1 MTQMGRS
8 KKTAAATEPVTGRR
22 VAKVPVIMQLEAL
35 ECGAACLDMI
45 LAYYGKWIPL
55 EQVRKDCGVSRD
67 GSNANYIRRAAL
79 NYGLNAEGYRVE
91 ASYLEKEGIFPC
103 ILFWNFNHFVV
114 LDGFRKGKAVLNDP
128 ARGIIEVSKEEF
140 ETSFSG
146 IIIEMSPGEGF
157 VPSGSPKSILGF
169 VKKKMKGLAGSFL
182 FAVIL
187 SAITA
192 IVGMVTPAFQRVF
205 LDRLLPGKSPEWVTP
220 FLVLTTALALIQMIT
235 SVIERIFSLK
245 MEGKLAV
252 TSNSEYMWH
261 VLRLPV
267 EFFSQRQTGDIAMR
281 KQTNATIASTMINT
295 FTPLFLNIV
304 MMIFYLFVMIRYNWI
319 LSMIGIVTIL
329 INSSLQKFVSN
340 KKINI
345 SRVMMRDAAKLQST
359 TVSGIEM
366 IETIK
371 ASGVEDEFFSKWA
384 GYQASVNRQE
394 KKGQHITQY
403 YGLLLAFVTQLSNS
417 LILALGLLATMRGY
431 FSVGMLFGFQ
441 TLLTSFT
448 APVTQLTS
456 ARDLIRE
463 MRTDMERIEDVLEY
477 PTDVD
482 PERLKLNESISYTKL
497 SGRVEMRNITFG
509 YSPLAR
515 PLIENF
521 SLTVEPGQK
530 IAFVG
535 ASGCGKSTLAKLL
548 TGLYKPWSG
557 EILYDGKRIEDIDRN
572 LFTGSVAKVDQEVT
586 LFEDTIA
593 QNIKMW
599 DTSIENFEMI
609 LAARDASIHADIIDR
624 DGGYNYV
631 LHENGKDLSGGQRQ
645 RLEIARVLA
654 QDPTVLIMDEA
665 TSALDARTEA
675 EVVSSVHERGI
686 TCIVVAHRLSTIRDC
701 DEIIVMDQGH
711 VVERGTHK
719 ELFEKG
725 GLYKQLVT
733 SE

>member
-1 MTQMGRS
+1 MTG
-8 KKTAAATEPVTGRR
+8 KK

-55 EQVRKDCGVSRD
+55 EKVRKDCGVSRD
-67 GSNANYIRRAAL
+67 GSNANYIRRAAI
-79 NYGLNAEGYRVE
+79 NYGLNADGYKVD
-91 ASYLEKEGIFPC
+91 ASYLEKSGIFPC

-114 LDGFRKGKAVLNDP
+114 LDGFRKGRAVLNDP
-128 ARGIIEVSKEEF
+128 ARGLVEVPKEEF
-140 ETSFSG
+140 ETCFSG
-146 IIIEMSPGEGF
+146 IIIEMSPGEHF
-157 VPSGSPKSILGF
+157 VAEGSPKSIMGF
-169 VKKKMKGLAGSFL
+169 VKRKMKGLGASFV
-182 FAVIL
+182 FAVLL

-192 IVGMVTPAFQRVF
+192 VVGMVNPAFQRVF
-205 LDRLLPGKSPEWVTP
+205 LDRLLPGKNPEWVTP
-220 FLVLTTALALIQMIT
+220 FLILVSVFAVIQIVT
-235 SVIERIFSLK
+235 SVVERIFSLK
-245 MEGKLAV
+245 MEGKLAIS
-252 TSNSEYMWH
+252 SNSEYMWH

-267 EFFSQRQTGDIAMR
+267 DFFSQRQTGDIAMR
-281 KQTNATIASTMINT
+281 KMTNATIASTMINT
-295 FTPLFLNIV
+295 FTPLILNV
-304 MMIFYLFVMIRYNWI
+304 ATMLFYLVVMIRYNAV
-319 LSMIGIVTIL
+319 LSLIGIVSIL
-329 INSSLQKFVSN
+329 LNSALSKYMSN
-340 KKINI
+340 KKINV
-345 SRVMMRDAAKLQST
+345 SRVRLRDAAKLQST

-384 GYQASVNRQE
+384 GYQASVNRQDV
-394 KKGQHITQY
+394 KGNHITQY
-403 YGLLLAFVTQLSNS
+403 YGLLLTFITELSNDV
-417 LILALGLLATMRGY
+417 ILFLGLYFTMTGH
-431 FSVGMLFGFQ
+431 FTIGMLWGFQ
-441 TLLTSFT
+441 TLLNSFS
-448 APVTQLTS
+448 APVNQLSS

-477 PTDVD
+477 QPDVTPD
-482 PERLKLNESISYTKL
+482 ELRLNESISYSKL
-497 SGRVEMRNITFG
+497 GGRVEMKNVTFG
-509 YSPLAR
+509 YSPLAK

-521 SLTVEPGQK
+521 SLSVEPGQK
-530 IAFVG
+530 VAFVG

-557 EILYDGKRIEDIDRN
+557 EILFDGQRLEEIDRN

-599 DTSIENFEMI
+599 DSSIENFEVI
-609 LAARDASIHADIIDR
+609 LAARDASIHSDIIER
-624 DGGYNYV
+624 DGGYNYI
-631 LHENGKDLSGGQRQ
+631 LRENGKDLSGGQRQ

-675 EVVSSVHERGI
+675 EVVQSVQERGI

-711 VVERGTHK
+711 VVERGTHQ
-719 ELFEKG
+719 ELYSKG
-725 GLYKQLVT
+725 GLYKQLVS

>member
-1 MTQMGRS
+1 MNLKYQ
-8 KKTAAATEPVTGRR
+8 TEPVTGKK

-67 GSNANYIRRAAL
+67 GSNANYIRRAAV
-79 NYGLNAEGYRVE
+79 NYGLNADGFKVQ
-91 ASYLEKEGIFPC
+91 ASYLEKSGIFPC

-114 LDGFRKGKAVLNDP
+114 LDGFRKGRAVLNDP
-128 ARGIIEVSKEEF
+128 ARGLVEVSREEF
-140 ETSFSG
+140 ESSFSG

-157 VPSGSPKSILGF
+157 QPSGSPKSIMGF
-169 VKKKMKGLAGSFL
+169 VRRKMKGLGPSFA
-182 FAVIL
+182 FAVAL

-192 IVGMVTPAFQRVF
+192 LIGMVNPALQRVF
-205 LDRLLPGKSPEWVTP
+205 LDRLLSGKSPQWVNP
-220 FLVLTTALALIQMIT
+220 FLALVTIFAVIQMVT
-235 SVIERIFSLK
+235 AVVERIFSLK
-245 MEGKLAV
+245 MEGKLAI

-281 KQTNATIASTMINT
+281 KQTNETIASTMINT
-295 FTPLFLNIV
+295 FTPLILNVATMMFYLIV
-304 MMIFYLFVMIRYNWI
+304 MVRYNAFLSLIGVISI
-319 LSMIGIVTIL
+319 LL
-329 INSSLQKFVSN
+329 NSALSKYISN
-340 KKINI
+340 KKINV
-345 SRVMMRDAAKLQST
+345 SRVRLRDAAKLQST

-371 ASGVEDEFFSKWA
+371 ASGVEDAFFAKWA
-384 GYQASVNRQE
+384 GYQASVNRQDMR
-394 KKGQHITQY
+394 GQYITQY
-403 YGLLLAFVTQLSNS
+403 YGLILSFVTQLSNDV
-417 LILALGLLATMRGY
+417 ILFLGLYFTMTGH
-431 FSVGMLFGFQ
+431 FTTGMLFGFQ
-441 TLLTSFT
+441 TLLTSFS

-477 PTDVD
+477 ETDVTPD
-482 PERLKLNESISYTKL
+482 SLALNDEISYTKL
-497 SGRVEMRNITFG
+497 SGKVEMRNVTFG
-509 YSPLAR
+509 YSPLAK

-530 IAFVG
+530 VAFVG

-557 EILYDGKRIEDIDRN
+557 EILFDGKRLEEIDRN

-599 DTSIENFEMI
+599 DSSIENFEVI
-609 LAARDASIHADIIDR
+609 LASRDASIHSDIIER

-675 EVVSSVHERGI
+675 EVVQSVQERGI

-701 DEIIVMDQGH
+701 DEIIVMDQGQ
-711 VVERGTHK
+711 VVERGTHR
-719 ELFEKG
+719 ELYEKG
-725 GLYKQLVT
+725 GLYRQLVS

>member
-1 MTQMGRS
+1 MTGN
-8 KKTAAATEPVTGRR
+8 K

-55 EQVRKDCGVSRD
+55 EKVRKDCGVSRD
-67 GSNANYIRRAAL
+67 GSNANYIRRAAI
-79 NYGLNAEGYRVE
+79 NYGMNADGYKVE
-91 ASYLEKEGIFPC
+91 ASYLENEGIFPC

-114 LDGFRKGKAVLNDP
+114 LDGFRKGRAVLNDP
-128 ARGIIEVSKEEF
+128 ARGLVEVSKEEF

-146 IIIEMSPGEGF
+146 IIIELSPGEDF
-157 VPSGSPKSILGF
+157 VPEGSPKSIMGF
-169 VKKKMKGLAGSFL
+169 VRRKMKGLGPSFA
-182 FAVIL
+182 FAVAL

-192 IVGMVTPAFQRVF
+192 LVGMVNPAFQRVF
-205 LDRLLPGKSPEWVTP
+205 LDQLLPGRNPGWVTP
-220 FLVLTTALALIQMIT
+220 FLILASAIAVIQMVT
-235 SVIERIFSLK
+235 AVVEKIFSLR

-267 EFFSQRQTGDIAMR
+267 EFFSQRQTGDLAMR

-295 FTPLFLNIV
+295 FTPLFLNAG
-304 MMIFYLFVMIRYNWI
+304 MMIFYLVVMIRYNVI
-319 LSMIGIVTIL
+319 LSLVGVASIAL
-329 INSSLQKFVSN
+329 NSTLQKYISN
-340 KKINI
+340 KKINV
-345 SRVMMRDAAKLQST
+345 SRVRLRDAAKLQST

-384 GYQASVNRQE
+384 GYQASVNRQDMTS
-394 KKGQHITQY
+394 QHITQY
-403 YGLLLAFVTQLSNS
+403 SGLVLEFITTLSNDI
-417 LILALGLLATMRGY
+417 ILALGLLFTMSGH
-431 FSVGMLFGFQ
+431 FSIGMLFGFQ

-477 PTDVD
+477 PTDVSPD
-482 PERLKLNESISYTKL
+482 SLKLNDNISYTKL
-497 SGRVEMRNITFG
+497 SGRVEMKNVTFG
-509 YSPLAR
+509 YSPLAK

-535 ASGCGKSTLAKLL
+535 ASGCGKSTIAKLL

-557 EILYDGKRIEDIDRN
+557 EILYDGQRMDTIDRN

-593 QNIKMW
+593 ANIKMW
-599 DTSIENFEMI
+599 DNSIENFEMI
-609 LAARDASIHADIIDR
+609 LAARDASIHTDIIER
-624 DGGYNYV
+624 DGGYNYI
-631 LHENGKDLSGGQRQ
+631 LRENGKDLSGGQRQ

-675 EVVSSVHERGI
+675 EVVQSVQERGI

-719 ELFEKG
+719 ELYEKG
-725 GLYKQLVT
+725 GLYKQLVS

>member
-1 MTQMGRS
+1 MGIWN
-8 KKTAAATEPVTGRR
+8 KTAAATEPVTGKK

-55 EQVRKDCGVSRD
+55 EKVRKDCGVSRD
-67 GSNANYIRRAAL
+67 GSNANYIRRAAI
-79 NYGLNAEGYRVE
+79 NYGMTAEGYKVDAE
-91 ASYLEKEGIFPC
+91 YLKDEGNFPC
-103 ILFWNFNHFVV
+103 IIFWNYNHFVV
-114 LDGFRKGKAVLNDP
+114 LDGFRKGRAVLNDP
-128 ARGIIEVSKEEF
+128 ARGLVEVSWEEF
-140 ETSFSG
+140 ESSYSG
-146 IIIEMSPGEGF
+146 IIIEMAPGEHF
-157 VPSGSPKSILGF
+157 VAEGSPKSILGF
-169 VKKKMKGLAGSFL
+169 VKRKMRGLGPSFA
-182 FAVIL
+182 FAVLL

-192 IVGMVTPAFQRVF
+192 LTGMLNPAFQRVF
-205 LDRLLPGKSPEWVTP
+205 LDQLLPGENPGWVTP
-220 FLVLTTALALIQMIT
+220 FLVLVFAVALIQMIT
-235 SVIERIFSLK
+235 AVADRIFSLK

-281 KQTNATIASTMINT
+281 KMTNATIASTMINT
-295 FTPLFLNIV
+295 FTPLILNIA
-304 MMIFYLFVMIRYNWI
+304 MMFFYLFVMVRYNWI
-319 LSMIGIVTIL
+319 LSLIGIASIL
-329 INSSLQKFVSN
+329 VNSSLSKFISN

-345 SRVMMRDAAKLQST
+345 SRVMMRDSANLQST

-371 ASGVEDEFFSKWA
+371 ASGVEDQFFAKWA
-384 GYQASVNRQE
+384 GFQASVNRQE
-394 KKGQHITQY
+394 MKSQHITQY
-403 YGLLLAFVTQLSNS
+403 YGLILGFVTQLSNS
-417 LILALGLLATMRGY
+417 LILALGLLFAMAGN

-441 TLLTSFT
+441 TLLSSFS
-448 APVTQLTS
+448 APVTELTS

-477 PTDVD
+477 QTDVT
-482 PERLKLNESISYTKL
+482 PEKLKLNENISYSKL
-497 SGRVEMRNITFG
+497 GGRVEMKNITFG
-509 YSPLAR
+509 YSPLAK

-530 IAFVG
+530 VAFVG

-557 EILYDGKRIEDIDRN
+557 EILYDGQRLEEIDRN
-572 LFTGSVAKVDQEVT
+572 LLTGSVAKVDQEVT
-586 LFEDTIA
+586 LFEDTIG

-599 DTSIENFEMI
+599 DNSIENFEMI
-609 LAARDASIHADIIDR
+609 LAARDASIHEDIIER

-631 LHENGKDLSGGQRQ
+631 LRENGKDLSGGQRQ

-654 QDPTVLIMDEA
+654 QDPTILIMDEA

-675 EVVSSVHERGI
+675 EVVQSVHERGI

-701 DEIIVMDQGH
+701 DEIIVMEQGH
-711 VVERGTHK
+711 VVERGTHE
-719 ELFEKG
+719 ELYAKG
-725 GLYKQLVT
+725 GLYKELVT